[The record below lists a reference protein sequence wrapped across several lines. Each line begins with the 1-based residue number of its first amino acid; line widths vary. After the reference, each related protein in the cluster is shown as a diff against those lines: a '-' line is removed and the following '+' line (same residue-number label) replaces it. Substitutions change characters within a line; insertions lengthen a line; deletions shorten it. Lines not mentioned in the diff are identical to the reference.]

1 MRKLFRTGA
10 PHDQTPQNPTP
21 ADRSSRDD
29 EHKIGLEELFK
40 RLEASAG
47 GLTTKEADKRL
58 FLYGP
63 NTFEVRE
70 RNPLYRRFGKQLFNF
85 FAILLWIGA
94 ILAFAAERLSP
105 GGGNLYIGL
114 AITGVV
120 LINAIFAFIQE
131 YESERIIESFR
142 KMMPEKIDVL
152 RDGVRKTIP
161 AGRVVPGD
169 IIFLEE
175 GDKVPA
181 DGRLMEEN
189 SLRVDH
195 SSLTGES
202 EPKLRKLQCTHENIL
217 ESRNMVFSGTTVQS
231 GNGAAIV
238 YSTGMSTHIGRL
250 AGLTK
255 RTDVVASPLGKELKR
270 FIRIISTIAIAVGA
284 IFFSVSVLSGDT
296 LLAGMLFAIGIIVAN
311 VPEGLLPT
319 VTLSLSM
326 ASERIARRKALIK
339 RLESVETLG
348 STTVICTDKTGTITE
363 NRVSVRTLFLG
374 MEERNVHEKWIERLE
389 GFDELVKIAVLCN
402 NARLVGGEFHG
413 DPTETALMR
422 FAAVHAQ
429 IDRIMEEN
437 RRLKESPFDSAKRR
451 MITFN
456 ETDGVAAAY
465 IKGAPEVVLEKSRS
479 LLLGG
484 SIVQLEERHKEEII
498 RHYERM
504 ASRGERVLGLAWSED
519 ATAAEDWF
527 VVGGLAGMM
536 DPPRKEIP
544 EAVSRCKAAGIKVIR
559 ITGDHS
565 TTAEAVA
572 RIAGVIDRTQQP
584 NVMTGE
590 DLHRCGED
598 ELKEFLGRENIIFAR
613 TSPMQKLRIVKTLQ
627 SMGEVVTVTGDGV
640 NDAPALKHADM
651 GVAMGIAGTEVARE
665 AADMVLLDDNF
676 ATIVNA
682 IEEGRTVFSNIR
694 KFIQYILTSNVP
706 EILPFIAFVLLGVPL
721 PLTVL
726 LILSIDLGTDILPAL
741 GLGTET
747 PEDDVMSRPPRPRSE
762 RLLSGKLLLVSYGF
776 YGVIQA
782 VAGFFSYFTILYAGG
797 WRWGESLQASDPLY
811 MKAVTAFFVSIV
823 ICQIANV
830 MVCRTRRES
839 VFRKG
844 LFSNRLVLIGIFTE
858 LALVWII
865 SNNHVAQKLF
875 GTYHL
880 TLSEMT
886 LALPFAIFILAADE
900 SRKLLVR
907 RGNSFVTRH
916 LSW

>member
-1 MRKLFRTGA
+1 
-10 PHDQTPQNPTP
+10 
-21 ADRSSRDD
+21 
-29 EHKIGLEELFK
+29 
-40 RLEASAG
+40 
-47 GLTTKEADKRL
+47 
-58 FLYGP
+58 
-63 NTFEVRE
+63 V
-70 RNPLYRRFGKQLFNF
+70 
-85 FAILLWIGA
+85 
-94 ILAFAAERLSP
+94 
-105 GGGNLYIGL
+105 
-114 AITGVV
+114 
-120 LINAIFAFIQE
+120 
-131 YESERIIESFR
+131 
-142 KMMPEKIDVL
+142 
-152 RDGVRKTIP
+152 
-161 AGRVVPGD
+161 
-169 IIFLEE
+169 
-175 GDKVPA
+175 
-181 DGRLMEEN
+181 
-189 SLRVDH
+189 
-195 SSLTGES
+195 
-202 EPKLRKLQCTHENIL
+202 
-217 ESRNMVFSGTTVQS
+217 
-231 GNGAAIV
+231 
-238 YSTGMSTHIGRL
+238 
-250 AGLTK
+250 
-255 RTDVVASPLGKELKR
+255 
-270 FIRIISTIAIAVGA
+270 
-284 IFFSVSVLSGDT
+284 
-296 LLAGMLFAIGIIVAN
+296 
-311 VPEGLLPT
+311 
-319 VTLSLSM
+319 
-326 ASERIARRKALIK
+326 
-339 RLESVETLG
+339 
-348 STTVICTDKTGTITE
+348 
-363 NRVSVRTLFLG
+363 
-374 MEERNVHEKWIERLE
+374 
-389 GFDELVKIAVLCN
+389 
-402 NARLVGGEFHG
+402 
-413 DPTETALMR
+413 
-422 FAAVHAQ
+422 
-429 IDRIMEEN
+429 
-437 RRLKESPFDSAKRR
+437 
-451 MITFN
+451 
-456 ETDGVAAAY
+456 
-465 IKGAPEVVLEKSRS
+465 
-479 LLLGG
+479 
-484 SIVQLEERHKEEII
+484 
-498 RHYERM
+498 
-504 ASRGERVLGLAWSED
+504 
-519 ATAAEDWF
+519 
-527 VVGGLAGMM
+527 GLAGMM

-544 EAVSRCKAAGIKVIR
+544 EAVSRCKAAGIKVIM